1 MEINSLDTFLDY
13 FGKVHQ
19 RTMRVVRC
27 IPRDKVDWT
36 FRPGK
41 FTLGD
46 LARHIATA
54 NRYIFAESVQGKPS
68 RYAGCGRE
76 LAASYDEIIV
86 LMEKLHGEA
95 MEIIS
100 RLADLNTEC
109 KTPDGTPIM
118 TWKWLRAM
126 VEHEVHHRG
135 QIYIYLALLEV
146 PSPPLY
152 GLTSE
157 QVAAFSAR
165 SQQSTS
171 LRECA
176 GDAVRAPR

>member
-1 MEINSLDTFLDY
+1 MEIRDLGIFLDY
-13 FGKVHQ
+13 FGKVHH

-27 IPRDKVDWT
+27 IPPDKVEWS
-36 FRPGK
+36 FRQGK

-54 NRYIFAESVQGKPS
+54 NRYIFAETLQGNRS
-68 RYAGCGRE
+68 RYAGCGRQ
-76 LAASYDEIIV
+76 LAPGYDEIIS
-86 LMEKLHGEA
+86 LIETLHRESR
-95 MEIIS
+95 EIIS
-100 RLADLNTEC
+100 RLTDLNGEC
-109 KTPDGTPIM
+109 RTPDGVAIT

-146 PSPPLY
+146 PTPPLY

-157 QVAAFSAR
+157 QVAELS
-165 SQQSTS
+165 
-171 LRECA
+171 
-176 GDAVRAPR
+176 PRT